1 MSGTDLELID
11 KDPSDPFDFSVANY
25 NDMLVAGYSKNLPRL
40 GLRTYMPDYNDLK
53 RARRANA
60 GAAAAARPSPPTSR

>member
-11 KDPSDPFDFSVANY
+11 KDPSDPFDFSVAHY

-40 GLRTYMPDYNDLK
+40 GLRTYMPDYNDIK
-53 RARRANA
+53 A
-60 GAAAAARPSPPTSR
+60 GQRTAAVPHATRYGRP